1 MVASVIVFLLYIV
14 LLVAIGIVTYM
25 RTKSSKD
32 YMLAGRANNK
42 WVTAISAESSD
53 MSGWLLMGLPG
64 AAYSM
69 GFAAIWTLIGL
80 LFGTMLNWM
89 ISANRLRVAS
99 EVYDCL
105 SVTEFF
111 EKRVNDT
118 KGTVG
123 LISGI
128 AVLIIMIINSS
139 AEIIGSG
146 KLLNATFGLNYSTGI
161 IIAMFIVIVYTFLGG
176 YMAVSWS
183 NLFQGSLMFFVML
196 LVPIIV
202 VFKMGGL
209 NDFVATMSQ
218 TEGFFHW
225 TNGLTGFGA
234 FSTIAGGIGIGVC
247 YFGVVHVL
255 TCFMSIKDSSEIK
268 DSTFIGT
275 TWVSITSYAAVII
288 GMLGAFLFPTIADP
302 EQVFF
307 QMGKDFFPAGLL
319 GLFAATVMAAI
330 LSSVSAYIIVATGA
344 VSTNIVKHF
353 IKDLDDKK
361 TVMISRISVLVIAVL
376 AYLMS
381 LNSGVVFAAALLATA
396 LLGSCFGPLVLMS
409 LYTKNVNKTGA
420 IASILTGLIVV
431 IVWYYSGLSN
441 YIYEAVPG
449 MVISAIVLVVV
460 TRLTGG
466 PSAESVA
473 KYEEFEREI
482 AARKEK

>member
-1 MVASVIVFLLYIV
+1 
-14 LLVAIGIVTYM
+14 
-25 RTKSSKD
+25 
-32 YMLAGRANNK
+32 
-42 WVTAISAESSD
+42 
-53 MSGWLLMGLPG
+53 
-64 AAYSM
+64 
-69 GFAAIWTLIGL
+69 
-80 LFGTMLNWM
+80 
-89 ISANRLRVAS
+89 
-99 EVYDCL
+99 
-105 SVTEFF
+105 
-111 EKRVNDT
+111 
-118 KGTVG
+118 
-123 LISGI
+123 
-128 AVLIIMIINSS
+128 
-139 AEIIGSG
+139 
-146 KLLNATFGLNYSTGI
+146 
-161 IIAMFIVIVYTFLGG
+161 
-176 YMAVSWS
+176 
-183 NLFQGSLMFFVML
+183 MFFVML
-196 LVPIIV
+196 FVPIIV
-202 VFKMGGL
+202 IFTMGGL

-307 QMGKDFFPAGLL
+307 QMGKDYFPAGLL

-353 IKDLDDKK
+353 VKDLDDKK

-381 LNSGVVFAAALLATA
+381 LNSGVVFAVALLATA

-460 TRLTGG
+460 TNLTGG
-466 PSAESVA
+466 PSADSVA

-482 AARKEK
+482 AARKEH